1 MKSKLN
7 VKPSMATN
15 KGLEAFIKSA
25 SSLDDV
31 LRGEILGMKIKV
43 ERETIEPK
51 SRMLTAKWT
60 VDVNQDVAIETQ
72 IDTQVLNPSELIEY
86 DQTKYISCGIIP
98 DRPTANGTIYPKAVV
113 DKAIANFRL
122 RHGIAADEAILPK
135 KQPKPEHINVG
146 TIGRVN
152 LGKSCLS
159 LAVAQLLGPQYAEIS
174 K

>member
-1 MKSKLN
+1 M
-7 VKPSMATN
+7 VMH
-15 KGLEAFIKSA
+15 
-25 SSLDDV
+25 
-31 LRGEILGMKIKV
+31 MKIKV
-43 ERETIEPK
+43 ERKTIEPK
-51 SRMLTAKWT
+51 NRMLTAKWT

-72 IDTQVLNPSELIEY
+72 IEAQVINPSELIEY

-98 DRPTANGTIYPKAVV
+98 DQPTIIGTVYSKEAAER
-113 DKAIANFRL
+113 AIEDFRL
-122 RHGIAADEAILPK
+122 RGGIVADEAILPK
-135 KQPKPEHINVG
+135 KQPKPEHVNVG

>member
-1 MKSKLN
+1 
-7 VKPSMATN
+7 
-15 KGLEAFIKSA
+15 
-25 SSLDDV
+25 
-31 LRGEILGMKIKV
+31 MKIKV
-43 ERETIEPK
+43 ERKTIEPK
-51 SRMLTAKWT
+51 NRMLTAKWT

-72 IDTQVLNPSELIEY
+72 IEAQVINPSELIEY

-98 DRPTANGTIYPKAVV
+98 DQPTIIGTVYSKEAAER
-113 DKAIANFRL
+113 AIEDFRL
-122 RHGIAADEAILPK
+122 RGGIVADEAILPK
-135 KQPKPEHINVG
+135 KQPKPEHVNVG